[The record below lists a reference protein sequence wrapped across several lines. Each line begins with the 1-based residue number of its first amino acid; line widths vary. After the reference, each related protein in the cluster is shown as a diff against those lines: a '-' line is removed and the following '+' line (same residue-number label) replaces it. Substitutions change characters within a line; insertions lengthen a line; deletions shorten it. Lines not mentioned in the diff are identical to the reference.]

1 MAARIPDMDVTNLSE
16 FQDAV
21 DASEKEFS
29 EVSKAIA
36 GLEESEYQDNDTYMS
51 DFYERIHLFMDKT
64 TELVTSYRE
73 YIAALEDACT
83 EQGE

>member
-1 MAARIPDMDVTNLSE
+1 MDVATLTE
-16 FQDAV
+16 LQDAV

-29 EVSKAIA
+29 EVSKSIS
-36 GLEESEYQDNDTYMS
+36 GLEESEYQDTEAYMS

>member
-1 MAARIPDMDVTNLSE
+1 MDVTNLSE

-21 DASEKEFS
+21 DANEKEFS

>member
-1 MAARIPDMDVTNLSE
+1 MDVTNLSE

-83 EQGE
+83 EQGK

>member
-1 MAARIPDMDVTNLSE
+1 MDVTNLSE

-64 TELVTSYRE
+64 TELVTAYRE

>member
-1 MAARIPDMDVTNLSE
+1 MDVTNLSE

-29 EVSKAIA
+29 EVSKSIA

-64 TELVTSYRE
+64 TELVTAYRE

>member
-1 MAARIPDMDVTNLSE
+1 MDITNLSE

-21 DASEKEFS
+21 DAGEKEFS
-29 EVSKAIA
+29 EVSKSIA
-36 GLEESEYQDNDTYMS
+36 GLEESEYQDNEAYMS
-51 DFYERIHLFMDKT
+51 NFYERIHLFMDKT

-83 EQGE
+83 EQEE

>member
-1 MAARIPDMDVTNLSE
+1 MDVTNLSE

-64 TELVTSYRE
+64 TELVTLYRE

>member
-1 MAARIPDMDVTNLSE
+1 MDVTNLSE

-21 DASEKEFS
+21 NASEKEFS

>member
-1 MAARIPDMDVTNLSE
+1 MAAKIPDMDVTNLSE

-29 EVSKAIA
+29 EVSKSIS
-36 GLEESEYQDNDTYMS
+36 GLEESEYQDTETYMS

-73 YIAALEDACT
+73 YIAALEAACT

>member
-1 MAARIPDMDVTNLSE
+1 MDVTNLSE

-21 DASEKEFS
+21 NASEKEFS

-36 GLEESEYQDNDTYMS
+36 GLEESEYQDTATYMS

>member
-1 MAARIPDMDVTNLSE
+1 MDVTNLSE

-21 DASEKEFS
+21 DAREKEFS
-29 EVSKAIA
+29 EVSKSIA
-36 GLEESEYQDNDTYMS
+36 GLEEAEYQDNDAYMS
-51 DFYERIHLFMDKT
+51 DFYARIHLFMDKT

-73 YIAALEDACT
+73 YIAALEGACT